1 MLKNIGRNTLN
12 IARRT
17 IVDSTVCISC
27 FLARLQYPGPFFGTL
42 LVSNFGPKVAASKG
56 QRPDVFRTLLDHILI
71 SGLKFEERTEIWT
84 RKIVQRCFRVCFDES

>member
-27 FLARLQYPGPFFGTL
+27 FLASFHYFPDPFIGKL
-42 LVSNFGPKVAASKG
+42 LVSNFGPKGAAFKG
-56 QRPDVFRTLLDHILI
+56 QRPDGFFNTFGP
-71 SGLKFEERTEIWT
+71 STF
-84 RKIVQRCFRVCFDES
+84 